1 MGQQQ
6 SQAIDSQV
14 TRRRLRRPESGFQ
27 RTFSSLALKDFR
39 RLWIGIIFMMG
50 SMQMLM
56 ITQGFLAYELTGSA
70 KILGLVAAGSALPM
84 LLLSPLGGAIA
95 DRVERRK
102 VLQVGQTIS
111 ATMAF
116 GMGFLVLNGTV
127 TWPYLFVVSL
137 AQASLWSFMA
147 PARQSLVPMLVPK
160 EKLSNAMG
168 ISGAG

>member
-1 MGQQQ
+1 MNSESGALEQPRSFGAEAAQNISTPDADLREMGQQQ

-102 VLQVGQTIS
+102 VLQVRQTIS
-111 ATMAF
+111 ATMI
-116 GMGFLVLNGTV
+116 
-127 TWPYLFVVSL
+127 PS
-137 AQASLWSFMA
+137 
-147 PARQSLVPMLVPK
+147 
-160 EKLSNAMG
+160 
-168 ISGAG
+168 

>member
-1 MGQQQ
+1 
-6 SQAIDSQV
+6 
-14 TRRRLRRPESGFQ
+14 
-27 RTFSSLALKDFR
+27 
-39 RLWIGIIFMMG
+39 MMG

-111 ATMAF
+111 ATMI
-116 GMGFLVLNGTV
+116 
-127 TWPYLFVVSL
+127 PS
-137 AQASLWSFMA
+137 
-147 PARQSLVPMLVPK
+147 
-160 EKLSNAMG
+160 
-168 ISGAG
+168 